1 MQCLWGSPDHCT
13 SQHRPAPAL
22 HMLSFENFVNSM
34 PPSVSEL
41 KVTPSFCFAFKI
53 PDDVAASIRTI
64 WKRNGNATFLNF
76 SQIGWKNMVWN
87 WGYNHRRQR
96 FVKHNCSEWW
106 FDLKIW
112 SRTRKSFYSLCN
124 QRFFVDFHRF
134 SSSGFWLGS
143 IQQKTVAYNKLFS
156 SCFDTTMGSIQRK
169 TR

>member
-1 MQCLWGSPDHCT
+1 MTFDILQ
-13 SQHRPAPAL
+13 Q
-22 HMLSFENFVNSM
+22 
-34 PPSVSEL
+34 
-41 KVTPSFCFAFKI
+41 CFALLSQVNFPTNNLNI
-53 PDDVAASIRTI
+53 HWRWRDWFQAIFLNIFYFT
-64 WKRNGNATFLNF
+64 TFFNF
-76 SQIGWKNMVWN
+76 SQKGWKHMVWN

-156 SCFDTTMGSIQRK
+156 PCFDTTMGSIQRK

>member
-1 MQCLWGSPDHCT
+1 MVKVRWCEKYTKFKQISHVFWQYIKYVVMSKQ
-13 SQHRPAPAL
+13 SRRFFQIFVAL
-22 HMLSFENFVNSM
+22 SEYLNFNILMKKKM
-34 PPSVSEL
+34 PIQL
-41 KVTPSFCFAFKI
+41 FF
-53 PDDVAASIRTI
+53 
-64 WKRNGNATFLNF
+64 NF
-76 SQIGWKNMVWN
+76 SQKGWKNMVWN

-96 FVKHNCSEWW
+96 FVKQNCSEWW

-112 SRTRKSFYSLCN
+112 SRTRKSFYSLRN

-156 SCFDTTMGSIQRK
+156 PCFDTTMGSIQRK

>member
-1 MQCLWGSPDHCT
+1 MVKFRCCEKYTKFKQISHLFLTLYHIVMSKQ
-13 SQHRPAPAL
+13 SRRFFQIFVAFSEYL
-22 HMLSFENFVNSM
+22 NFN
-34 PPSVSEL
+34 
-41 KVTPSFCFAFKI
+41 
-53 PDDVAASIRTI
+53 I
-64 WKRNGNATFLNF
+64 WKKMPIQLFFNF
-76 SQIGWKNMVWN
+76 SQKGWKNMVWN

-96 FVKHNCSEWW
+96 FVKQNCPEWW

-112 SRTRKSFYSLCN
+112 SRTRKSFYSLRN

-156 SCFDTTMGSIQRK
+156 PCFDTTMGSIQRK

>member
-1 MQCLWGSPDHCT
+1 MFCLYTFPLT
-13 SQHRPAPAL
+13 RPAQAKIQNLTGTSWIVKLIPWTTVN
-22 HMLSFENFVNSM
+22 LSHLYNFFQ
-34 PPSVSEL
+34 
-41 KVTPSFCFAFKI
+41 K
-53 PDDVAASIRTI
+53 
-64 WKRNGNATFLNF
+64 
-76 SQIGWKNMVWN
+76 GWKNMVWN

-156 SCFDTTMGSIQRK
+156 PCFDTAMGSIQRK